1 MDNSGA
7 RRIVPI
13 ILVLVVI
20 AVAIAAV
27 VSIGQNI
34 FGGGDS
40 AEEVNQGQK
49 SLLDTSETRS
59 VRMTVRGPIVA
70 NEQFVTY
77 TITVKPNSR
86 NMTTYLGYLSQQVEK
101 VDRENNIPAY
111 EQLVYALDRGKMMDA
126 SVPEDS
132 NRNDTRGICP
142 TGRMFTFET
151 LNNTTVIKALWTTT
165 CNDARGTLNTPYAP
179 LQNLFLRQIPTS
191 SELINR
197 VTVAAQNAK

>member
-1 MDNSGA
+1 MDNGGA
-7 RRIVPI
+7 RRIIPI
-13 ILVLVVI
+13 ILVLIVI

-40 AEEVNQGQK
+40 AEEVNQGQR
-49 SLLDTSETRS
+49 SLLDTSESRA

-70 NEQFVTY
+70 NEQFATF

-86 NMTTYLGYLSQQVEK
+86 NMTTYLGYLSQQLETVNK
-101 VDRENNIPAY
+101 DNNIPAY
-111 EQLVYALDRGKMMDA
+111 EQLVYALDRNNMMDA

-151 LNNTTVIKALWTTT
+151 LNNNTVIKSLWTTT
-165 CNDARGTLNTPYAP
+165 CNDARGTLNTAYAP

-191 SELINR
+191 NEMINR
-197 VTVAAQNAK
+197 MTVAAQKAK